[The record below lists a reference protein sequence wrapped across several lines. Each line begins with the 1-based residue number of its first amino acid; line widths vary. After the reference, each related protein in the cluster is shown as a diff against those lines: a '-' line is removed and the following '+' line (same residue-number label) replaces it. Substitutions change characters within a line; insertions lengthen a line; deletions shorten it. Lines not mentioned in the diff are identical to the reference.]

1 MSAWR
6 DGEKSGW
13 RGWWK
18 ARRQDWKVSR
28 REARQRSRPPFD
40 PEAWRAIRHGLPLL
54 ADLDDA
60 DAERLGPRAWK
71 LLQRKRWVA
80 GDDVELD
87 QPAMLAIAAQA
98 ELLTLGWS
106 DRDASA
112 AFDNVTEIILL
123 PDSFHR
129 HVEEMDDFGVM
140 HEYVDERAGETSWRG
155 PIVLAVPDVAESGDY
170 TGFNVIIH
178 EFAHKLDLGNSQDI
192 DGFPPLAAAS
202 DVTSKE
208 WHRVF
213 TAVWD
218 DLQAHLERGEDT
230 PIDDYAATHP
240 GECFAVCCELFF
252 SAPDQLAA
260 VYPELYDLLKR
271 YFRQET
277 LWRAKNRHLVKGH
290 KH

>member
-1 MSAWR
+1 MSSWK

-18 ARRQDWKVSR
+18 ARRQDWKDSR
-28 REARQRSRPPFD
+28 RDARQRSRPPFD
-40 PEAWRAIRHGLPLL
+40 PEAWRKIRHGLPLL

-60 DAERLGPRAWK
+60 DAERLGPRAWQ

-192 DGFPPLAAAS
+192 DGFPPLAANS
-202 DVTSKE
+202 DVTSQE

-218 DLQAHLERGEDT
+218 DLQAHIECGEDT

-252 SAPDQLAA
+252 TAPDQLAA

-277 LWRAKNRHLVKGH
+277 LARFERNRPAGIDQP
-290 KH
+290 

>member
-1 MSAWR
+1 MSAWK

-13 RGWWK
+13 QGWWK
-18 ARRQDWKVSR
+18 ARRQDWKDSR
-28 REARQRSRPPFD
+28 RDARKRSRQPFD
-40 PEAWRAIRHGLPLL
+40 PEAWRTIRHGLPLL
-54 ADLDDA
+54 ADLDDS
-60 DAERLGPRAWK
+60 DAEWLGPRAWQ
-71 LLQRKRWVA
+71 LLQRKRWGA
-80 GDDVELD
+80 GDGVEFDSSAL
-87 QPAMLAIAAQA
+87 LAIAAQA
-98 ELLTLGWS
+98 QLLTLGWS

-112 AFDNVTEIILL
+112 AFDNVTEILLL
-123 PDSFHR
+123 PDAFHR

-155 PIVLAVPDVAESGDY
+155 PVVLAIPDVAESGDY
-170 TGFNVIIH
+170 TGYNVIIH

-192 DGFPPLAAAS
+192 DGFPPLAANS
-202 DVTSKE
+202 DVTAQE

-218 DLQAHLERGEDT
+218 DLQAHLERGEET

-252 SAPDQLAA
+252 TAPDQLVD

-271 YFRQET
+271 YFRQDVLGRFGGNSKT
-277 LWRAKNRHLVKGH
+277 
-290 KH
+290 